1 MEARER
7 KTPLSPTC
15 CFNFGYEDGGCF
27 ISKFQIGQTSDDPL
41 DLYPAISVD
50 LKASAVQVRIR
61 SRSTSGNPPRT
72 TIISR
77 RVVAAVAVSVSVHGS
92 ASDLDCPI
100 ASIIW
105 LDDGE
110 QVQGRARKP
119 INPLH
124 RHQVAGRKRPWHLQ
138 QLAPVRP
145 RTACRLAVNFRAAFG
160 VQLQKLSVER
170 LPIST
175 DRSIT
180 EPAGFGG

>member
-27 ISKFQIGQTSDDPL
+27 ISKFQIGQTSDDQL

-61 SRSTSGNPPRT
+61 LRSTSGNPPRT

-110 QVQGRARKP
+110 QVQRRARKP
-119 INPLH
+119 INPTSPSPGRWAQAPLASSAA
-124 RHQVAGRKRPWHLQ
+124 RAG
-138 QLAPVRP
+138 
-145 RTACRLAVNFRAAFG
+145 AAAH
-160 VQLQKLSVER
+160 R
-170 LPIST
+170 LPSRGKFS
-175 DRSIT
+175 RSLRRAIAQA
-180 EPAGFGG
+180 ERRASAHKY